1 MKLYITI
8 ICCLLLCAN
17 TKSQSLEIVNAKEA
31 FEIINCR
38 KTINTIIIDGRSDAM
53 FAEKHI
59 AGAINIDAFSDSAN
73 TELKKHLETNEIIVY
88 CTNQRRAELLIEK
101 LNELQYNGKIIFII
115 DGLNTWISL
124 GYETV
129 RD

>member
-1 MKLYITI
+1 MKLYLTI
-8 ICCLLLCAN
+8 ICGLLLCAN
-17 TKSQSLEIVNAKEA
+17 AKSQSLEIVNAKEA
-31 FEIINCR
+31 FELVSAR
-38 KTINTIIIDGRSDAM
+38 DTLNTIIVDGRSDVM

-59 AGAINIDAFSDSAN
+59 EGAINIDAFSDLAT
-73 TELKKHLETNEIIVY
+73 TELKKHLETNNIIVY

-129 RD
+129 SD

>member
-1 MKLYITI
+1 MKLYLTI
-8 ICCLLLCAN
+8 ICGLLLCAN
-17 TKSQSLEIVNAKEA
+17 AKSQSLEIVNAKEA
-31 FEIINCR
+31 SEIVNCR
-38 KTINTIIIDGRSDAM
+38 NTINTIIIDGRSDVM
-53 FAEKHI
+53 YAEKHI
-59 AGAINIDAFSDSAN
+59 KGAINIDAFSDSAT
-73 TELKKHLETNEIIVY
+73 TELKKHLETKEIIVY